1 MKKSISFGLL
11 LVAALLLPM
20 SAQAICQGH
29 SNTVDAYYSNA
40 NPVAN
45 LAPELGWDWQVET
58 TGAGVAISV
67 QFLDNYVGMAA
78 PQLFVFDANGVLIG
92 NPIPMSG
99 WVEAT
104 RTASHT
110 LSGYNDGDKV
120 VFLVQIAYAEHVMFT
135 ERIKYIVGT
144 TCSAEEQPTVIGS
157 CSGHSTGVDEYYTS
171 ADAAAANPFVNG
183 YDWKVTTTDQ
193 AVEIEVDFKDNI
205 PGFAAPY
212 IFLFKNG
219 VLDGGDKPMEL
230 LGQKA
235 SYTLIGKTTGE
246 EVNFLVKIAY
256 VNHVAF
262 TERITYTVGDNC
274 TDEPGQTTDIEKSYE
289 PQEKARKMIENGT
302 IYLLVGEDKYD
313 VFGSRVR

>member
-1 MKKSISFGLL
+1 MKKSISFGL
-11 LVAALLLPM
+11 ALLAAFVISTDAM
-20 SAQAICQGH
+20 AVCQGH

-40 NPVAN
+40 NDVAN
-45 LAPELGWDWQVET
+45 KNPELGWDWQVET
-58 TGAGVAISV
+58 TGAGVAITV

-78 PQLFVFDANGVLIG
+78 PQLFVFDANGVLMG

-110 LSGYNDGDKV
+110 LTGYNTDDKI
-120 VFLVQIAYAEHVMFT
+120 VFLVQIAYAGHVMFT
-135 ERIKYIVGT
+135 ERIRYIVGT
-144 TCSAEEQPTVIGS
+144 TCSAEEQPTVLGS

-183 YDWKVTTTDQ
+183 YDWEVTTTDQ

-212 IFLFKNG
+212 IFFFKNG
-219 VLDGGDKPMEL
+219 VLDGGDKAMEL

-235 SYTLIGKTTGE
+235 SYTLTGKNSGE

-262 TERITYTVGDNC
+262 TERITYVVGDNC
-274 TDEPGQTTDIEKSYE
+274 TDDPGQTTDIEKSYE
-289 PQEKARKMIENGT
+289 PQEKARKIMENGS
-302 IYLLVGEDKYD
+302 IYLLVGEEKYD
-313 VFGSRVR
+313 IFGSRIR